1 MIMKKISLFLISI
14 FYIIFFF
21 FYPNIIKQNMIDV
34 CLVFVFQVMPSILPI
49 YLFSNILISCGILGK
64 LSFIL
69 NKVFHF
75 ENEYSCSIYLLSIL
89 VGNPTTSILINQEIN
104 NYHIS
109 QNEGIRLTKF
119 TCFVNPLFLLNT
131 CKHYFILLF
140 LSMIITSIIIG
151 YFSPNKKINKND
163 CIYQLSINSVLH
175 NIPSMMLNVLVIMI
189 LISILKS
196 PLSLLSGHPV
206 ITYLGDLLEIS
217 SGISHIISSNNL
229 FLICLLVYSN
239 GLCML
244 LQTIQVSTF
253 IKPSTFCLY
262 RLLYLILASSITLFI
277 HFCFYC

>member
-1 MIMKKISLFLISI
+1 MKKISLFLISI
-14 FYIIFFF
+14 IYIIFFF

-69 NKVFHF
+69 NKIFHF

-104 NYHIS
+104 NHHIS
-109 QNEGIRLTKF
+109 QNEGIRLMKF

-131 CKHYFILLF
+131 CRDFFILLF

-151 YFSPNKKINKND
+151 YFSPNKNVYNSPSK
-163 CIYQLSINSVLH
+163 YHLSINSILD
-175 NIPSMMLNVLVIMI
+175 NIPNMMLNILLIMI
-189 LISILKS
+189 VISIIKS
-196 PLSLLSGHPV
+196 PLSLLSGIPI

-217 SGISHIISSNNL
+217 SGIHHIINSNNL

-239 GLCML
+239 GLCIF
-244 LQTIQVSTF
+244 LQTIQVSSF
-253 IKPSTFCLY
+253 IKPLTFCLY
-262 RLLYLILASSITLFI
+262 RLIYLILASSITLSI
-277 HFCFYC
+277 HFLFYC